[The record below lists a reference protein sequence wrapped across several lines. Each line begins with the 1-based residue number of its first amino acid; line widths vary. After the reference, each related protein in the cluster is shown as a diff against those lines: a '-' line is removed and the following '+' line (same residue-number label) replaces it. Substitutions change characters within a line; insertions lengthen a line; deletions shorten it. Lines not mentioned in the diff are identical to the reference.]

1 MSRRRLG
8 SAGSARSTVI
18 GHGHQLRGS
27 VLGGAQRPLL
37 MLGFAA
43 LGARIPVIV
52 AVAQHGVDELGRL
65 VGRGGDG
72 LGGPSWVVLRRRR
85 VPKVLSAQRYPWTAK
100 FNADAAG
107 LGRSGQESGSE
118 RHPMVTTAAV
128 SR

>member
-1 MSRRRLG
+1 MSRRGLIFARL
-8 SAGSARSTVI
+8 ARSTVI

-43 LGARIPVIV
+43 LGVCIPVIV
-52 AVAQHGVDELGRL
+52 AVAHSGANEIGRR

-72 LGGPSWVVLRRRR
+72 LGSPSWVFLRRRR

-107 LGRSGQESGSE
+107 LGWSGQGSGSE
-118 RHPMVTTAAV
+118 RHPVATTAAV